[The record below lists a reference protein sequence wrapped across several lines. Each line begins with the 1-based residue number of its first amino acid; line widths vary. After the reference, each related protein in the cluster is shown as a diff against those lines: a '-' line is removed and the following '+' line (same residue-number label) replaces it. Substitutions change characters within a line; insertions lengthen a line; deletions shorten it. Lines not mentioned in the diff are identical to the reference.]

1 MSNYILLAGS
11 IVAAIFTVLLLMQYL
26 KRRRLH
32 QLVWTVAILFW
43 FLATFFQF
51 LSSPDLVGGDVL
63 LYKVFY
69 VLSAPLVGLMGAGS
83 LLLLTHKP
91 WGKYFLVYVIAV
103 SIAMIAVGLTAT
115 VDEGVLTSTDYEG
128 FEMVAGG
135 AMPQYVRYFSPL
147 LTIPGGLFL
156 IGGAFFSFWLD
167 RTRKY
172 NLIIAVGGLFPLLGG
187 ALSRTGDTTL
197 FSAFHVTGGVLL
209 FIGFLLSMEYIKRM
223 KEAAEEPEPQTKKLS
238 PS

>member
-1 MSNYILLAGS
+1 MMTNYILLAGS
-11 IVAAIFTVLLLMQYL
+11 IVAAIFLILLMMQYL
-26 KRRRLH
+26 KRRKLH
-32 QLVWTVAILFW
+32 QLVWTVAIAFW
-43 FLATFFQF
+43 FLATLFQF
-51 LSSPDLVGGDVL
+51 LSSPDLVGGNAS

-83 LLLLTHKP
+83 LQLLAHKP
-91 WGKYFLVYVIAV
+91 WGKYFLIYVIAV
-103 SIAMIAVGLTAT
+103 SIAMIALGLTAT
-115 VDEGVLTSTDYEG
+115 VDEDVLTSTDYEG
-128 FEMVAGG
+128 FEMVAGE

-172 NLIIAVGGLFPLLGG
+172 NLIIALGGLFPLFGG

-223 KEAAEEPEPQTKKLS
+223 REVKEEPEPS
-238 PS
+238 S

>member
-1 MSNYILLAGS
+1 MMSNYILLAGS
-11 IVAAIFTVLLLMQYL
+11 IVAAIFMILLLMQYL
-26 KRRRLH
+26 KRRKLH
-32 QLVWTVAILFW
+32 QLVWTVAIVFW

-51 LSSPDLVGGDVL
+51 LSSPDLAGGNVW

-83 LLLLTHKP
+83 LQLLTHKP
-91 WGKYFLVYVIAV
+91 WGKYFLIYVIAV
-103 SIAMIAVGLTAT
+103 SIAMIALGLTAT

-128 FEMVAGG
+128 FEMVAGE

-147 LTIPGGLFL
+147 LTIPGGVFL

-167 RTRKY
+167 KTRRY
-172 NLIIAVGGLFPLLGG
+172 NLIIALGGLFPLFGG

-209 FIGFLLSMEYIKRM
+209 FVGFLLSMEYIKKMR
-223 KEAAEEPEPQTKKLS
+223 ETEEKSEPS
-238 PS
+238 S